1 VPGIQIQ
8 QGSGLWDGGSGE
20 RWCYMET
27 GVPLNAQ
34 DLRSRWTT
42 SGPSQV
48 VRDPRKVLVV
58 NDDLLDDASFHTWA

>member
-1 VPGIQIQ
+1 
-8 QGSGLWDGGSGE
+8 
-20 RWCYMET
+20 MET